1 MQWVTVEVCRDVGSK
16 DVFGN
21 VSSIVPSPL
30 AEIKEGGRV
39 KFFRWGFGELGMEFS
54 S

>member
-21 VSSIVPSPL
+21 VPSIPL
-30 AEIKEGGRV
+30 AEIKEGARV
-39 KFFRWGFGELGMEFS
+39 KFFRWDFGELGMEFS